1 MPNKKKS
8 GLPAR
13 TQPEDVPADGV
24 LLDEL
29 LAHLDTLAVLL
40 DMTQEAMSDGADVV
54 KLSPRSKGTPVAVAV
69 DRVALDLVETMLQVR
84 AQRAIRDG
92 KEVELMN
99 SIFGELDS

>member
-1 MPNKKKS
+1 MPKNNKKG

-13 TQPEDVPADGV
+13 TAPAEIPADGV

-54 KLSPRSKGTPVAVAV
+54 KLTPRSKGTPVAQAV
-69 DRVALDLVETMLQVR
+69 DRVALDLLETTLQVR

-92 KEVELMN
+92 KSLADLY
-99 SIFGELDS
+99 GDSEG